1 MFLIK
6 KASRCSEG
14 FGYFAFDS
22 FVSSYFMQNLPLP
35 LPVVV
40 VVVEVVP
47 VLKYINRYLRP
58 QK

>member
-14 FGYFAFDS
+14 FGYFAFGS
-22 FVSSYFMQNLPLP
+22 FISSYFMQNLPLP

-47 VLKYINRYLRP
+47 VLKCINRY
-58 QK
+58 

>member
-14 FGYFAFDS
+14 FGYFTFGS

>member
-14 FGYFAFDS
+14 FGYFAFGS